1 MYVKIIYFS
10 ILLSIENNVTIL
22 YGFRAICT
30 LFEVEYE
37 IYEIDFIKCIVWKN
51 KSLKYIKKY
60 DSEEYRDKYDVWKN
74 AQKSINWI
82 KPN

>member
-1 MYVKIIYFS
+1 MCVKIIYFL
-10 ILLSIENNVTIL
+10 IPLSIENNVTIL
-22 YGFRAICT
+22 YGLHAIYK

-37 IYEIDFIKCIVWKN
+37 IDEIDCIKCIVWKN

-60 DSEEYRDKYDVWKN
+60 DNEEYRDKYDVWKN
-74 AQKSINWI
+74 ARKSINWI